1 MKKIFAVL
9 LFAAS
14 ILSVSSKDHS
24 RCIIHN
30 GFIYSTEI
38 PAACGHYIMG
48 YKDKE
53 VELMGY
59 QNPYQFAGKA
69 PLVIPSSFVHD
80 GQEYKVKEIQEEA
93 LKNLSNVETIIVED
107 GIVRIRDYAFSGCS
121 NLKSII
127 LPASLEIVGENIF
140 VGCNSL
146 RKIILDPRCEYYS
159 NYGNCLIYK
168 DRTCNRNDD
177 DSISYRLIAACPSTK
192 IPSKVNEICEATFFY
207 QKGIRQIELPK
218 DLKVIR
224 WAAFAG
230 CSNLIQIALPDSL
243 QEIDGA
249 AFGECNSLTSVYIP
263 KNVSYIDP
271 TAFASCKNL
280 TSIVVD
286 PENPY
291 YDSRSNCNGIVR
303 KKDDALIVSCPTT
316 VVTEDIK
323 GYGWGCFYGRKLHSI
338 HIPKHIENFSAAS
351 FLHCK
356 DVESITV
363 DPDNPYYMSPQG
375 SNVVLTKDG
384 KTLVMACRNSRIPE
398 GIEEIAS
405 SAFIFGYP
413 GRIVELPYGVRKIG
427 KKAFEDCSDI
437 IDVVLPASVTEIEP
451 YAFRNCQ
458 NLQTVQI
465 LGPLKKIIYC
475 VFDGCSK
482 LQSVNIP
489 KECDYVSFDAFKN
502 CISLKDVQIHSL
514 ATRISPSAFSGC
526 SDELQKQIY
535 K

>member
-1 MKKIFAVL
+1 MKTIIIAL

-14 ILSVSSKDHS
+14 ICSISARDHS

-30 GFIYSTEI
+30 GFIYSTET
-38 PAACGHYIMG
+38 PAACGHYTKG
-48 YKDKE
+48 YKAND
-53 VELMGY
+53 VELVGCL
-59 QNPYQFAGKA
+59 NPYLFVGKNT
-69 PLVIPSSFVHD
+69 LVIPSSFVYD
-80 GQEYKVKEIQEEA
+80 GQEYKVKEIQEKA
-93 LKNLSNVETIIVED
+93 LTDVNNVETIIVGE
-107 GIVRIRDYAFSGCS
+107 GIVRIRDYAFSDCS
-121 NLKSII
+121 SLKTII
-127 LPASLEIVGENIF
+127 LPASLEYINENIF

-146 RKIILDPRCEYYS
+146 RNVILDPRCEDYS
-159 NYGNCLIYK
+159 NYGSCLIYK
-168 DRTCNRNDD
+168 HLSFDQNRE
-177 DSISYRLIAACPSTK
+177 DSISYQLVAACPATK
-192 IPSKVNEICEATFFY
+192 IPSKVNDICENAFFNM
-207 QKGIRQIELPK
+207 KGIRQVELPRN
-218 DLKVIR
+218 LKTIR

-230 CSNLIQIALPDSL
+230 CSNLTQIALPDSL
-243 QEIDGA
+243 QRIYGV

-263 KNVSYIDP
+263 KNVRYIDP
-271 TAFASCKNL
+271 TAFEHCKNL
-280 TSIVVD
+280 SSIVVD

-303 KKDDALIVSCPTT
+303 KKDDALVVSCPTT

-323 GYGWGCFYGRKLHSI
+323 GFEWGCFEGREFHSI
-338 HIPKHIENFSAAS
+338 HIPKHIEDFSAAS

-398 GIEEIAS
+398 GIEEIDRY
-405 SAFIFGYP
+405 AFTCGYP
-413 GRIVELPYGVRKIG
+413 GKVVELPYGVRKIG
-427 KKAFEDCSDI
+427 EKAFEDCSDI

-451 YAFRNCQ
+451 YAFRNCR

-465 LGPLKKIIYC
+465 LGPLKEIIYC